1 MISEKSD
8 EAVVVDIL
16 NRLGGCG
23 VGLVANDWVIIRSDY
38 DMSCLDTLGYVMP
51 GNSRLARGYQDS
63 VGTRHSHLQSR
74 IVEKNIWKRVSF
86 VF

>member
-23 VGLVANDWVIIRSDY
+23 VGLVAKNRLIMRSDCNV
-38 DMSCLDTLGYVMP
+38 SCLYTLRYVMP
-51 GNSRLARGYQDS
+51 GNSRLARGYQIS
-63 VGTRHSHLQSR
+63 VGTHHSHLQSR
-74 IVEKNIWKRVSF
+74 IVEKNT
-86 VF
+86 